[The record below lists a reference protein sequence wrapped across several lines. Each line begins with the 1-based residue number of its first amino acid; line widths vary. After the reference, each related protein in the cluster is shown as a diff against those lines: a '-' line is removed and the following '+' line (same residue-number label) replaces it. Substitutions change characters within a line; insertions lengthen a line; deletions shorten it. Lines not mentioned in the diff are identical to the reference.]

1 MAAAGFVVVLV
12 VLGTSSVS
20 KQLLGEAAH
29 LGEATPPVVGT
40 SADIASRCPWLESA
54 IQDGQPA
61 SVLAQMVLDRMTVSE
76 KLGEVVLN
84 SSGPYE
90 NVNAGVPRLC
100 IPSLAVQDGPQGVG
114 YGARHVT
121 QLPSPLG
128 VAASFNTSI
137 ALSYGQV
144 EGAESLAKGFD
155 TVQGPTLNIDR
166 VPESGRTYE
175 GYGEDPL
182 LVSAM
187 GVANIEGIQTT
198 GSMAMAKEFAV
209 YSQETDRGVLDNQV
223 SERAVQEL
231 YLPPFKAAVTQAHV
245 STVMCAY
252 PKLNGTFEC
261 QQPQFLGLLYQWG
274 FDGFIRSDLGSV
286 HDPVAALSAGT
297 DLIKP
302 QNADI
307 LTGLVH
313 QGQLPIAAVNAAVSR
328 VLTQMFAH
336 GVIGRDE
343 TGSPAAI
350 VDTPAHR
357 AVALHAAESSA
368 VLLKDDDSV
377 LPLPSG
383 RTRLAVIGADASTDP
398 VTSGLGSS
406 KVLAPFTSTPLSAIR
421 QRAGAGTT
429 VTYSDGGS
437 TTEDLPPIPT
447 ALLRPD
453 SGVGHGLTLT
463 LSRTGSV
470 SGPLAIKAV
479 EPTADLTISPH
490 PLSSGPPP
498 LASTAP
504 IDQATNSPLADNG
517 ILTLGHLRR
526 TQSSVVLPA
535 GWSNMTA
542 VWTGTLTPPRSGL
555 YVLGL
560 QGSGGATLT
569 LDGVPAVSDPLR
581 HVNGR
586 WSQSM
591 HLTGGHH
598 YRVLLHWQPF
608 DNFTPAGVASL
619 TPGILTLGFKYV
631 SPEISAAVAAARKAS
646 VAVVFVG
653 DFTSE
658 AYDRPSL
665 ALSGDEDALISAV
678 AAANPRTVVV
688 LNTGGAV
695 LMPWL
700 GKVAGVVEDWYPG
713 EMDGSAIAAVLFGD
727 VDPSG
732 RLPITFPVS
741 QAQSAIHTLAQW
753 PGINLT
759 SYYTEGLEVGYRY
772 NNANGITPLFPFG
785 FGLSYTHFSI
795 GDLRVS
801 RSPGTVTLNVRV
813 TNTGTRSGTDVPQ
826 AYLTYPA
833 SAGEP
838 PAQLVAFYP
847 VSLAPNQSKTVSLAV
862 PASAFQAFLGGTW
875 TTVPGQYRLA
885 VGESSSDLPLSTAM
899 TAPQP

>member
-1 MAAAGFVVVLV
+1 
-12 VLGTSSVS
+12 
-20 KQLLGEAAH
+20 
-29 LGEATPPVVGT
+29 
-40 SADIASRCPWLESA
+40 
-54 IQDGQPA
+54 
-61 SVLAQMVLDRMTVSE
+61 MTVSE

-128 VAASFNTSI
+128 VAASFNTSV

-175 GYGEDPL
+175 GFGEDPL

-198 GSMAMAKEFAV
+198 GSMAMAKEYAV

-223 SERAVQEL
+223 SERAIQEL

-245 STVMCAY
+245 STMMCAY
-252 PKLNGTFEC
+252 PKLNGTYQC
-261 QQPQFLGLLYQWG
+261 QQPQFLGLLNQWG

-297 DLIKP
+297 NLIKP
-302 QNADI
+302 QNADV

-313 QGQLPIAAVNAAVSR
+313 QGQLPIDAVNAAVIR

-343 TGSPAAI
+343 TGSPSAL
-350 VDTPAHR
+350 VDTAAHR
-357 AVALHAAESSA
+357 SVALQAAESSA
-368 VLLKDDDSV
+368 VLLKNADSV
-377 LPLPSG
+377 LPLSSG
-383 RTRLAVIGADASTDP
+383 RTQSVAVIGADASTDP

-421 QRAGAGTT
+421 RRAGAGTT

-437 TTEDLPPIPT
+437 TTGDLPPIPT

-504 IDQATNSPLADNG
+504 IDQAGGPLPADNG
-517 ILTLGHLRR
+517 ILTLGRLRR

-542 VWTGTLTPPRSGL
+542 EWTGTLTPPRSGL
-555 YVLGL
+555 YVFGL

-569 LDGVPAVSDPLR
+569 LDGVTAVSDPLR

-586 WSQSM
+586 WSQAM

-619 TPGILTLGFKYV
+619 TPGVLTLGFKYV
-631 SPEISAAVAAARKAS
+631 SPDIAAAAAAARKAS
-646 VAVVFVG
+646 VAVVFAG

-665 ALSGDEDALISAV
+665 AMSGDEDELIAAV

-695 LMPWL
+695 LMPWI
-700 GKVAGVVEDWYPG
+700 GKVAGLIEDWYPG
-713 EMDGSAIAAVLFGD
+713 EEDGSAIAAVLFGD

-741 QAQSAIHTLAQW
+741 QARSAIHTVAQW

-772 NNANGITPLFPFG
+772 NHANGIAPLFPFG
-785 FGLSYTHFSI
+785 FGLSYTHFSV
-795 GDLRVS
+795 GDLSVS
-801 RSPGTVTLNVRV
+801 QSPGTVTLNVRV
-813 TNTGTRSGTDVPQ
+813 TNTGARSGTDVPQ

-833 SAGEP
+833 AAAEP
-838 PAQLVAFYP
+838 PGQLVAFYP
-847 VSLAPNQSKTVSLAV
+847 VTLGPHQSKTVSLAV
-862 PASAFQAFLGGTW
+862 PASSFQAFLGGTW
-875 TTVPGQYRLA
+875 TTVPGVYRLA
-885 VGESSSDLPLSTAM
+885 VGESSSDLPLSTEV
-899 TAPQP
+899 TPPQS